1 MIRTELVLEKFSEL
15 SPFFWNALFVI
26 LYEPKRKEIPVDNG
40 YSTISLTEL
49 TYASKSTIHDYLAC
63 KRPLP
68 YNEFVNYCNAINE
81 DIYSPNF
88 EALKLGNIALEYLQ
102 TLFDDRKLNTKG
114 THRKATIT
122 NITFHNEDEF
132 TEAQTEH
139 AWDYIEQTILEQFK
153 DLSCDDLTYLYQ
165 IADVLTYAT
174 VYVTDFVK
182 FYTELNETGRMLFK
196 EALNVESAETSA
208 LVDDEATAL
217 YGELSQISKTAGES
231 SLSVTP
237 EMLVNKLGHISRYSP
252 EYASE
257 LRQYLSMDMD
267 AWNTLIDFHKI
278 ISALSES
285 NIPDYTFSERQSLLL
300 CLNWLWNL
308 PSLKTTK

>member
-68 YNEFVNYCNAINE
+68 YDEFVNYCNAINV
-81 DIYSPNF
+81 DISSPNF
-88 EALKLGNIALEYLQ
+88 EVLKLGNTALEYLQ
-102 TLFDDRKLNTKG
+102 TLFDDRKVNTKG

-122 NITFHNEDEF
+122 NITFHNEDEV
-132 TEAQTEH
+132 TEAQTER
-139 AWDYIEQTILEQFK
+139 AWDYIEKEILEQFK
-153 DLSCDDLTYLYQ
+153 DLTCDDLTYLYQ
-165 IADVLTYAT
+165 IADVLTCTTLYD
-174 VYVTDFVK
+174 TDFVK
-182 FYTELNETGRMLFK
+182 FYTELNETGRKLFK
-196 EALNVESAETSA
+196 EALSIESVEVPA
-208 LVDDEATAL
+208 LVDDDATAL
-217 YGELSQISKTAGES
+217 YGKLSQISKTTAES

-237 EMLVNKLGHISRYSP
+237 EMLIHKLGHISRYSP

-257 LRQYLSMDMD
+257 LCQYLPMDMD

-308 PSLKTTK
+308 PSLKAAK

>member
-1 MIRTELVLEKFSEL
+1 MIRTKLVLEKFSEL
-15 SPFFWNALFVI
+15 SPYFWNALFVI

-40 YSTISLTEL
+40 CSTVSLTEL

-68 YNEFVNYCNAINE
+68 YNEFVNYCNAINV
-81 DIYSPNF
+81 DISSPDF

-102 TLFDDRKLNTKG
+102 TLSDDRKLNTKG

-132 TEAQTEH
+132 IEAQTER

-153 DLSCDDLTYLYQ
+153 DLTCGDLTYLYQ

-174 VYVTDFVK
+174 VYDTDFVK
-182 FYTELNETGRMLFK
+182 FYTELNESGRMLFK
-196 EALNVESAETSA
+196 EALRIESAETSA
-208 LVDDEATAL
+208 SVNDETTAL
-217 YGELSQISKTAGES
+217 YDKLSQISKNTAES

-237 EMLVNKLGHISRYSP
+237 EMLVSKLGHISRYSP

-257 LRQYLSMDMD
+257 LCQYLSMDMD

-278 ISALSES
+278 ISALSEE
-285 NIPDYTFSERQSLLL
+285 NISDYTFSERQSLLL

-308 PSLKTTK
+308 PSLKAAK